1 MGFVHLHVHSDLSN
15 PTTTFD
21 CASKFQSYV
30 DRASELGMH
39 AIACTEHGNL
49 YHWAAKK
56 WYAEEHGLKFIHGIE
71 AYVTKSLEEKVR
83 DNYHVVLLAKNIT
96 GLYEINRLA
105 SSAFNKSDNHFYY
118 NPRISLD
125 QLLATSENIII
136 LTACLGG
143 ILNAEDEDIKSRFL
157 RFLIDHRD
165 RCFLEV
171 QPHQVMDQVEY
182 NRTLAKLSRQY
193 GIRLVATTDVHGL
206 DQRAMDARDIG
217 QRARNT
223 HFDNE
228 DGWTLTFKSEQEM
241 FSAFKSQGALSED
254 EVLDAMAATE
264 TIASMCE
271 SYFLDDSIKYPNLFD
286 DPVETLRREAYAA
299 IDTHPYALKYN
310 TREEIVARI
319 DYEVDACA
327 AIGAAQ
333 YLLMFKSQSDWEH
346 EHGIFTGPG
355 RGSAAGSEINY
366 LFGITE
372 MNPLRF
378 GLSFDRFIN
387 KDRVSLPDI
396 DRDYYDT
403 DRAVAKEHA
412 LRDHMGFDKL
422 QSAEIITFGTC
433 QLRKAIDD
441 VCRALDLGL
450 DVAKE
455 IKSEIVMDDDGK
467 EDVPES
473 VRDAYPQVFSYV
485 DSLIGVVVSVG
496 VHAAGVLLTDY
507 DIASYIGLS
516 ATKDSPYMASMLDMK
531 ELDRL
536 NYIKLDFLG
545 LQNVG
550 LKNKVEQRA
559 GIPRITPDTIDLE
572 DEAVWNSIRDDT
584 TLIFQWESK
593 SASAFLRKFMSDA
606 TMKKVRARNKN
617 LSMLK
622 WFSFGNGLLRPACAS
637 YRDDVAVGE
646 FYDNGF
652 DELND
657 FLLQE
662 SGHLCMQESIMGFL
676 VEFCGY
682 TKSESDTVR
691 RCVAQGTKVLL
702 QSGEEKPI
710 EEMQIGDRV
719 VCFDGNVATVE
730 NVVGVFD
737 NGVSECLKIVTEH
750 GYDVEC
756 TASHKFLTVNGWKR
770 ADELHEGDFL
780 LTPKKIRSDSD
791 GKKPSGRMPESDAY
805 MLGLLIG
812 DGSLGERW
820 KHISFT
826 NSDPD
831 LIEAFKQCVR
841 QHTAADCT
849 FGVSTTPGKTVEC
862 ISNVRIAD
870 ANHRESIVRF
880 LQKHD
885 MLRKSASKCVPQE
898 IMTYPAGGK
907 LYSFLAGLFD
917 TDGGYIIQSQA
928 IEYSS
933 ISERLVWEIK
943 SLLAKIGIYSY
954 VMRCKVKGCD
964 YHSYVL
970 RIQQIDSVA
979 RFLST
984 IVPYMRGYKKKI
996 FTRLVN
1002 ERLSNA
1008 NCYNYLLPEA
1018 CSEEL
1023 IEASRRYD
1031 VSLRSVL
1038 KTECG
1043 AEPSSISPKTKLTDK
1058 KARRMVEK
1066 LYAPLTYKLL
1076 HADYLPVKI
1085 KSISPVGYR
1094 NVYDL
1099 EIENHHN
1106 YVSNGLIC
1114 HNCIAKKKGTETLLP
1129 EIENRFVA
1137 TSPKKYGI
1145 TEEEARAI
1153 IKPFIRVIQDASS
1166 YAFSWNHSDPYSF
1179 IGYALGYLRYY
1190 YPLAF
1195 FSVAL
1200 DLFGD
1205 DKEKTAEIIKCA
1217 AKQKIRVYPARYGK
1231 SGSMYTPDPEHNAVY
1246 KGMASIAFMNDKLP
1260 NQLLDLA
1267 RNHPCHTFVEVLQLL
1282 NQTSINSRQIG
1293 ILIELDFFSEFGNI
1307 PTLQHIYELFS
1318 TTFKDGLAKSI
1329 SKEKLGDSPI
1339 GRIVAKH
1346 SRGTRKDGSEAA
1358 SYTIV
1363 DMPAILKETELW
1375 VRSLDHPD
1383 MSVRAKIEKQ
1393 TEYMGYA
1400 DVTTGRE
1407 EDRRKLVILDMFP
1420 LKAKGGGE
1428 PWAYKLV
1435 TQSLGSGKQSQL
1447 TLRKRKYDQRPVKKY
1462 DVIYCWSCPKDKR
1475 GYFELM
1481 SYDVLGE
1488 NEI

>member
-1 MGFVHLHVHSDLSN
+1 
-15 PTTTFD
+15 
-21 CASKFQSYV
+21 
-30 DRASELGMH
+30 MH

-56 WYAEEHGLKFIHGIE
+56 WYAEDKGLKFIHGIE
-71 AYVTKSLEEKVR
+71 AYVTKSLSEKVR
-83 DNYHVVLLAKNIT
+83 DNYHVVLLAKNIQ
-96 GLYEINRLA
+96 GMYEINRLA
-105 SSAFNKSDNHFYY
+105 SSAFNKEDGHFYY
-118 NPRISLD
+118 NPRISFD
-125 QLLATSENIII
+125 QLLSTTDNVIV

-143 ILNAEDEDIKSRFL
+143 ILNSEDAEIKFRFL

-182 NRTLAKLSRQY
+182 NRELAKLSAQY

-223 HFDNE
+223 HFDSE
-228 DGWTLTFKSEQEM
+228 EGWTLTFKSGQEM
-241 FSAFKSQGALSED
+241 FAAFKAQGALTE
-254 EVLDAMAATE
+254 EQTLEAMASTE

-271 SYFLDDSIKYPNLFD
+271 SYALDDSIKYPDLFD
-286 DPVETLRREAYAA
+286 NPVERLRQEAYAA
-299 IDTHPYALKYN
+299 IDTHPHALKYN
-310 TREEIVARI
+310 TREEIIARI

-333 YLLMFKSQSDWEH
+333 YLLMFKAQSDWEH

-403 DRAVAKEHA
+403 DRAIAKEHA
-412 LRDHMGFDKL
+412 LKDHMGFEKL
-422 QSAEIITFGTC
+422 KSAEIITFGTC

-441 VCRALDLGL
+441 VCRALGLGL
-450 DVAKE
+450 EVGKE
-455 IKSEIVMDDDGK
+455 IKGEIVSDDDGV
-467 EDVPES
+467 EYVPDP
-473 VRDAYPQVFSYV
+473 VREKYPEVFRYV

-516 ATKDSPYMASMLDMK
+516 ATKDSPYMSSMLDMK

-572 DEAVWNSIRDDT
+572 DEAVWKSIRDDT

-606 TMKKVRARNKN
+606 TLNKVKARNKN

-662 SGHLCMQESIMGFL
+662 AGHLCMQESIMAFL
-676 VEFCGY
+676 VEFCNY

-691 RCVAQGTKVLL
+691 RA
-702 QSGEEKPI
+702 I
-710 EEMQIGDRV
+710 
-719 VCFDGNVATVE
+719 A
-730 NVVGVFD
+730 
-737 NGVSECLKIVTEH
+737 
-750 GYDVEC
+750 
-756 TASHKFLTVNGWKR
+756 KR
-770 ADELHEGDFL
+770 A
-780 LTPKKIRSDSD
+780 
-791 GKKPSGRMPESDAY
+791 
-805 MLGLLIG
+805 
-812 DGSLGERW
+812 
-820 KHISFT
+820 
-826 NSDPD
+826 
-831 LIEAFKQCVR
+831 
-841 QHTAADCT
+841 
-849 FGVSTTPGKTVEC
+849 
-862 ISNVRIAD
+862 
-870 ANHRESIVRF
+870 
-880 LQKHD
+880 
-885 MLRKSASKCVPQE
+885 
-898 IMTYPAGGK
+898 
-907 LYSFLAGLFD
+907 
-917 TDGGYIIQSQA
+917 
-928 IEYSS
+928 
-933 ISERLVWEIK
+933 
-943 SLLAKIGIYSY
+943 
-954 VMRCKVKGCD
+954 
-964 YHSYVL
+964 
-970 RIQQIDSVA
+970 
-979 RFLST
+979 
-984 IVPYMRGYKKKI
+984 
-996 FTRLVN
+996 
-1002 ERLSNA
+1002 
-1008 NCYNYLLPEA
+1008 
-1018 CSEEL
+1018 
-1023 IEASRRYD
+1023 
-1031 VSLRSVL
+1031 
-1038 KTECG
+1038 
-1043 AEPSSISPKTKLTDK
+1043 
-1058 KARRMVEK
+1058 
-1066 LYAPLTYKLL
+1066 
-1076 HADYLPVKI
+1076 
-1085 KSISPVGYR
+1085 
-1094 NVYDL
+1094 
-1099 EIENHHN
+1099 
-1106 YVSNGLIC
+1106 
-1114 HNCIAKKKGTETLLP
+1114 GTEKLLP
-1129 EIENRFVA
+1129 EIEGRFIE
-1137 TSPKKYGI
+1137 TTPKKFGI
-1145 TEEEARAI
+1145 SESEAAEI

-1217 AKQKIRVYPARYGK
+1217 AKQKIRVYPARFGK
-1231 SGSMYTPDPEHNAVY
+1231 SGSMYTPDPDHNAVY
-1246 KGMASIAFMNDKLP
+1246 KGMASIAYMNDKLP
-1260 NQLLDLA
+1260 DQLLALTRD
-1267 RNHPCHTFVEVLQLL
+1267 HPCNTFVEALQLL
-1282 NQTSINSRQIG
+1282 SQTSINSRQID
-1293 ILIELDFFSEFGNI
+1293 ILIELDFFSAFGNI

-1318 TTFKDGLAKSI
+1318 TTFKSGLAKSI
-1329 SKEKLGDSPI
+1329 AKEKLGDSPV

-1358 SYTIV
+1358 SYTIL
-1363 DMPAILKETELW
+1363 DMPALLKDVEMW
-1375 VRSLDHPD
+1375 VRTIGYSD
-1383 MSVRAKIEKQ
+1383 MPVRDKIEKQ

-1407 EDRRKLVILDMFP
+1407 EDRRKLVVLDMFP
-1420 LKAKGGGE
+1420 LKSKGGGE
-1428 PWAYKLV
+1428 PWAYKLT

-1447 TLRKRKYDQRPVKKY
+1447 TLRKRKYDQQPVKKY
-1462 DVIYCWSCPKDKR
+1462 DVIYVWSCPKDKK
-1475 GYFELM
+1475 GYFDLV
-1481 SYDVLGE
+1481 SYDVLRE